1 MSIFNRFF
9 FHFNNILTYL
19 SAHKLN
25 LINMKKAFL
34 VVLMLSSSLIFAQNN
49 ISGSVSDES
58 GNPVPGATVV
68 VEGTNTG
75 VVTDFDGNYQINASA
90 GDQLTFS
97 SLGFASQTITV
108 GNQSQINVTLMSS
121 VDILDEVVVSGY
133 QTQQRRSLSGAI
145 GTVDTDEAFKTQV
158 TNAAEALQGRVAG
171 VQVTSGGGPGAAPVI
186 RIRGYSTTNDN
197 SPLYVIDGIQTTDP
211 NVMRD
216 INPRDIE
223 NISVLKDGAAAIYG
237 ARASNGVIVVTTK
250 KGSYNSK
257 NTLEIDATYGISEVT
272 RYPDMLNVQQH
283 ADMTWQSILND
294 GNTPSHPQYGS
305 GPTPS
310 VPIFLNVPI
319 PSGAEYE
326 GAGAK
331 VAPGGTDWFDA
342 IFDPAAVTNV
352 SVSASGGGAEGRYHL
367 SANYL
372 NQEGVIIHTG
382 YERASTRLN
391 SEFKIGDKLTISE
404 NLNVTYDKELTTSGN
419 PIQNA
424 AFSSPLVPVRDTNG
438 NFAGTYSNS
447 ARVGIA
453 NNPVADL
460 ARGKDDYNKNLRV
473 IGDISVKWQITPEL
487 LFKSSAGITM
497 RDLNGRY
504 FTALN
509 PEHGEAISNN
519 TLTEQSFRQDSWV
532 VTNFLNYKNSFG
544 DHTLDLLVGTE
555 STKNNYKGFGALRTN
570 YLFED
575 PSFYLLSNG
584 SGVPVIAGAA
594 ASSNSIFSLLA
605 TANWSYGGK
614 YFATATVR
622 KDDTS
627 RFAKATSDAIF
638 PSGSI
643 AWLVSNE
650 DWFDSSVFDT
660 LKIRASYG
668 ELGNQEIGIS
678 NADINISTIN
688 EFTGAYA
695 FGGSGSATA
704 GAVIA
709 SKGNPLLTWETM
721 TSKNFAIDAGFFD
734 NKMTMTLDV
743 FENVTDGLVAQDT
756 QKISTTAIDASAPFT
771 NLGSMKSSGFDLSLN
786 YTDVTSS
793 GLTYSISAN
802 ATKAVNE
809 VTELISEAYSGSSQR
824 IGTMTRTSVGEPIS
838 YFYGRK
844 VLGIFQN
851 DAEVA
856 AHATQDGAGPGRFK
870 YEDIN
875 GDGVINDSDR
885 TKIGDPHPD
894 LIFGV
899 NMNFAYKSW
908 DMSMF
913 WNGSLGND
921 IFDYTA
927 LYYETPYFFNGNRS
941 TRVLDSWSPT
951 NTGAELPAL
960 SETTLNSEFS
970 TANSF
975 FVRDGSYVRLRSLQ
989 IGYTLPDTIASKL
1002 GASSARVYYNGT
1014 NLLTLTDFTGLDP
1027 EVPRGGALD
1036 IGVYSAQYP
1045 SNSISSLGINI
1056 KF

>member
-1 MSIFNRFF
+1 
-9 FHFNNILTYL
+9 
-19 SAHKLN
+19 
-25 LINMKKAFL
+25 MKKAFL

-272 RYPDMLNVQQH
+272 RYPDMLDVQQH

-519 TLTEQSFRQDSWV
+519 TLSEQSFRQDSWV

-584 SGVPVIAGAA
+584 SGVPVISGAG

-638 PSGSI
+638 PSGSL

-678 NADINISTIN
+678 NADINISNIN

-695 FGGSGSATA
+695 FGGSGGATA

-709 SKGNPLLTWETM
+709 AKGNPLLTWETM

-756 QKISTTAIDASAPFT
+756 QKISTTAIDASAPYT

-1027 EVPRGGALD
+1027 EVPRFGALD

-1056 KF
+1056 NF

>member
-1 MSIFNRFF
+1 
-9 FHFNNILTYL
+9 
-19 SAHKLN
+19 
-25 LINMKKAFL
+25 MKKAFL

-272 RYPDMLNVQQH
+272 RYPDMLDVQQH

-460 ARGKDDYNKNLRV
+460 ARGADDYNKNLRV

-519 TLTEQSFRQDSWV
+519 TLSEQSFRQDSWV

-584 SGVPVIAGAA
+584 SGVPVISGAG

-638 PSGSI
+638 PSGSL

-678 NADINISTIN
+678 NADINISNIN

>member
-1 MSIFNRFF
+1 
-9 FHFNNILTYL
+9 
-19 SAHKLN
+19 
-25 LINMKKAFL
+25 MKKAFL

-272 RYPDMLNVQQH
+272 RYPDMLDVQQH

-460 ARGKDDYNKNLRV
+460 ARGADDYNKNLRV

-519 TLTEQSFRQDSWV
+519 TLSEQSFRQDSWV

-584 SGVPVIAGAA
+584 SGVPVISGAG

-638 PSGSI
+638 PSGSL

-678 NADINISTIN
+678 NADINISNIN

-695 FGGSGSATA
+695 FGGSGGATA

-709 SKGNPLLTWETM
+709 AKGNPLLTWETM

-756 QKISTTAIDASAPFT
+756 QKISTTAIDASAPYT

>member
-1 MSIFNRFF
+1 
-9 FHFNNILTYL
+9 
-19 SAHKLN
+19 
-25 LINMKKAFL
+25 MKKAFF
-34 VVLMLSSSLIFAQNN
+34 VVLMLSSSLIFAQDS
-49 ISGSVSDES
+49 ISGSVSDADN
-58 GNPVPGATVV
+58 NPIPGATIVV
-68 VEGTNTG
+68 QGTNTG

-97 SLGFASQTITV
+97 SLGFGSQTITV
-108 GNQSQINVTLMSS
+108 GNQNQINVTLMSS

-186 RIRGYSTTNDN
+186 RIRGYATTNDN
-197 SPLYVIDGIQTTDP
+197 SPLYVIDGIQTTDA

-216 INPRDIE
+216 INPKDIE
-223 NISVLKDGAAAIYG
+223 NISVLKDGSAAIYG

-257 NTLEIDATYGISEVT
+257 NTFEVSATYGISEVT
-272 RYPDMLNVQQH
+272 RSPDMLNVQQH

-294 GNTPSHPQYGS
+294 GNVPSHPQYGS

-310 VPIFLNVPI
+310 VPVFLNVPM
-319 PSGAEYE
+319 PSGPEYA

-331 VAPGGTDWFDA
+331 VQPGGTKWFDEV
-342 IFDPAAVTNV
+342 FDPADVTEV
-352 SVSASGGGAEGRYHL
+352 SVSASGGSEQGKYHMSARYL
-367 SANYL
+367 K
-372 NQEGVIIHTG
+372 QEGVIIHTG
-382 YERASTRLN
+382 FESVSTRLN
-391 SEFKIGDKLTISE
+391 SEFKIGDKITISE
-404 NLNVTYDKELTTSGN
+404 NLNIAYDKEGTTSGN
-419 PIQNA
+419 PMQNA

-438 NFAGTYSNS
+438 NFAGTYSNA

-460 ARGKDDYNKNLRV
+460 ARGKNDYNKNLRV
-473 IGDISVKWQITPEL
+473 IGDVSFKWQITPEL
-487 LFKSSAGITM
+487 LFKTSAGITM

-519 TLTEQSFRQDSWV
+519 TLSEQSFRQDEWV

-544 DHTLDLLVGTE
+544 DHTLDVLVGTE
-555 STKNNYKGFGALRTN
+555 ATKSNYKGFGALRTG

-584 SGVPVIAGAA
+584 SGVPVISGGG
-594 ASSNSIFSLLA
+594 ASSSSIFSLLA

-627 RFAKATSDAIF
+627 RFAQAEADAIF
-638 PSGSI
+638 PSVSG
-643 AWLVSNE
+643 AWLVSSE
-650 DWFDSSVFDT
+650 DWFESTVFDT

-668 ELGNQEIGIS
+668 ELGNQQIGGS
-678 NADINISTIN
+678 NLDVNISGLS
-688 EFTGAYA
+688 EGTGFYA
-695 FGGSGSATA
+695 FSGSGGATA

-721 TSKNFAIDAGFFD
+721 TSTNFAFDMGFLD
-734 NKMTMTLDV
+734 NKLTATIDV
-743 FENVTDGLVAQDT
+743 FSNETTGLVAQDT
-756 QKISTTAIDASAPFT
+756 QKISTTAIDAAAPYT
-771 NLGSMKSSGFDLSLN
+771 NLGSMKSTGFDLSLN
-786 YTDVTSS
+786 YSDTTSS
-793 GLTYSISAN
+793 GVTYSINAN
-802 ATKAVNE
+802 ATKAQNE
-809 VTELISEAYSGSSQR
+809 VTELISESYSGSSDR

-838 YFYGRK
+838 YFYGRN
-844 VLGIFQN
+844 VLGIFQTA
-851 DAEVA
+851 AEVA
-856 AHATQDGAGPGRFK
+856 AHATQDGAGVGRFK
-870 YEDIN
+870 YEDVN
-875 GDGVINDSDR
+875 NDGVINDNDR

-899 NMNFAYKSW
+899 NLNLAYKAW

-913 WNGSLGND
+913 WNGSMGND

-927 LYYETPYFFNGNRS
+927 LYYETPYFFNGGRS
-941 TRVLDSWSPT
+941 TAVLDSWSPT
-951 NTGAELPAL
+951 NTGAALPAL
-960 SETTLNSEFS
+960 SETILNNEFTS
-970 TANSF
+970 ANSF
-975 FVRDGSYVRLRSLQ
+975 FVRDGSYLRLRTLQ

-1027 EVPRGGALD
+1027 EVPRSGALD
-1036 IGVYSAQYP
+1036 IGVYNAQYP
-1045 SNSISSLGINI
+1045 TNSVSSLGINI

>member
-1 MSIFNRFF
+1 
-9 FHFNNILTYL
+9 
-19 SAHKLN
+19 
-25 LINMKKAFL
+25 MKKAFL
-34 VVLMLSSSLIFAQNN
+34 VVLMLSSSLIFAQNS

-58 GNPVPGATVV
+58 NNPIPGATVV

-97 SLGFASQTITV
+97 SLGFGSQTITV
-108 GNQSQINVTLMSS
+108 GNQNQINVTLMSS

-223 NISVLKDGAAAIYG
+223 NISVLKDGSAAIYG

-250 KGSYNSK
+250 KGTYNQA
-257 NTLEIDATYGISEVT
+257 NTLEVDASYGISTVT
-272 RYPDMLNVQQH
+272 RVPDMLNVQQH

-294 GNTPSHPQYGS
+294 GNTPSHPQYGT
-305 GPTPS
+305 GATPS

-331 VAPGGTDWFDA
+331 VAPNGTDWFDE
-342 IFDPAAVTNV
+342 IFDPAEVTNV
-352 SVSASGGGAEGRYHL
+352 SVSASGGSEQGRYHM

-372 NQEGVIIHTG
+372 KQEGVIIHTG

-391 SEFKIGDKLTISE
+391 SEFKIGDKLTVAE
-404 NLNVTYDKELTTSGN
+404 NLNITYDKEGTTSGN

-460 ARGKDDYNKNLRV
+460 YRGRNDYNKNLRV

-487 LFKSSAGITM
+487 VFKTSAGITM

-519 TLTEQSFRQDSWV
+519 TLSEQSFRQDSWV

-544 DHTLDLLVGTE
+544 DHNLDLLVGTE
-555 STKNNYKGFGALRTN
+555 QTKNNYKGFGALRTN

-584 SGVPVIAGAA
+584 SGVPVISGAGAN
-594 ASSNSIFSLLA
+594 SNSISSLLA
-605 TANWSYGGK
+605 TANWSYRNIG
-614 YFATATVR
+614 ATATIR

-627 RFAKATSDAIF
+627 RFAKATSDAVF
-638 PSGSI
+638 PSASMF
-643 AWLVSNE
+643 WLMSSE

-678 NADINISTIN
+678 NADINISNIN

-695 FGGSGSATA
+695 YGGSGGATA

-721 TSKNFAIDAGFFD
+721 TSKNFAIDAGFMD
-734 NKMTMTLDV
+734 NKLTMTLDV

-756 QKISTTAIDASAPFT
+756 QKISTTAIDASAPYT

-786 YTDVTSS
+786 YGDTTSN
-793 GLTYSISAN
+793 GVTYSIAAN
-802 ATKAVNE
+802 ATRAKNE
-809 VTELISEAYSGSSQR
+809 VTELISESYSGYSDR
-824 IGTMTRTSVGEPIS
+824 IGTMTRSSVGEPIS
-838 YFYGRK
+838 YFYGRN
-844 VLGIFQN
+844 VLGIFQTE
-851 DAEVA
+851 AEVA
-856 AHATQDGAGPGRFK
+856 SHATQDGAGVGRFK

-875 GDGVINDSDR
+875 NDGIINDSDR

-899 NMNFAYKSW
+899 NVNVAYKNW

-941 TRVLDSWSPT
+941 TRVLDSWSPS

-989 IGYTLPDTIASKL
+989 IGYTLPDNIASKL

-1036 IGVYSAQYP
+1036 IGVYNAQYP
-1045 SNSISSLGINI
+1045 SNAISSLGINI

>member
-1 MSIFNRFF
+1 
-9 FHFNNILTYL
+9 
-19 SAHKLN
+19 
-25 LINMKKAFL
+25 MKKAFL

-460 ARGKDDYNKNLRV
+460 ARGADDYNKNLRV

-584 SGVPVIAGAA
+584 SGVPVIAGAS

-899 NMNFAYKSW
+899 NMNFAYKNW

-951 NTGAELPAL
+951 NTDAELPAL

>member
-1 MSIFNRFF
+1 
-9 FHFNNILTYL
+9 
-19 SAHKLN
+19 
-25 LINMKKAFL
+25 MKKAFL

-460 ARGKDDYNKNLRV
+460 ARGADDYNKNLRV

-519 TLTEQSFRQDSWV
+519 TLSEQSFRQDSWV

-584 SGVPVIAGAA
+584 SGVPVISGAG

-638 PSGSI
+638 PSGSL

-709 SKGNPLLTWETM
+709 AKGNPLLTWETM

-756 QKISTTAIDASAPFT
+756 QKISTTAIDASAPYT

>member
-1 MSIFNRFF
+1 
-9 FHFNNILTYL
+9 
-19 SAHKLN
+19 
-25 LINMKKAFL
+25 MKKAFL

-75 VVTDFDGNYQINASA
+75 VVTDFDGNYQINAST

-272 RYPDMLNVQQH
+272 RYPDMLDVQQH

-519 TLTEQSFRQDSWV
+519 TLSEQSFRQDSWV

-584 SGVPVIAGAA
+584 SGVPVISGAG

-638 PSGSI
+638 PSGSL

-678 NADINISTIN
+678 NADINISNIN

-695 FGGSGSATA
+695 FGGSGGATA

-709 SKGNPLLTWETM
+709 AKGNPLLTWETM

-756 QKISTTAIDASAPFT
+756 QKISTTAIDASAPYT

>member
-1 MSIFNRFF
+1 
-9 FHFNNILTYL
+9 
-19 SAHKLN
+19 
-25 LINMKKAFL
+25 
-34 VVLMLSSSLIFAQNN
+34 
-49 ISGSVSDES
+49 
-58 GNPVPGATVV
+58 
-68 VEGTNTG
+68 
-75 VVTDFDGNYQINASA
+75 
-90 GDQLTFS
+90 
-97 SLGFASQTITV
+97 
-108 GNQSQINVTLMSS
+108 MSS

-223 NISVLKDGAAAIYG
+223 NISVLKDGSAAIYG

-250 KGSYNSK
+250 KGTYNQA
-257 NTLEIDATYGISEVT
+257 NTLEVDASYGISTVT
-272 RYPDMLNVQQH
+272 RVPDMLNVQQH

-294 GNTPSHPQYGS
+294 GNTPSHPQYGT
-305 GPTPS
+305 GATPS

-319 PSGAEYE
+319 PSGPEYE

-331 VAPGGTDWFDA
+331 VAPNGTDWFDE
-342 IFDPAAVTNV
+342 IFDPAEVTNV
-352 SVSASGGGAEGRYHL
+352 SVSASGGSEQGRYHM

-372 NQEGVIIHTG
+372 KQEGVIIHTG

-391 SEFKIGDKLTISE
+391 SEFKIGDKLTVAE
-404 NLNVTYDKELTTSGN
+404 NLNITYDKEGTTSGN

-460 ARGKDDYNKNLRV
+460 YRGRNDYNKNLRV

-487 LFKSSAGITM
+487 VFKTSAGITM
-497 RDLNGRY
+497 RDLNGRS

-519 TLTEQSFRQDSWV
+519 TLSEQTFRQDSWV

-544 DHTLDLLVGTE
+544 DHNLDLLVGTE
-555 STKNNYKGFGALRTN
+555 QTKNNFKGFGALRTN

-584 SGVPVIAGAA
+584 SGVPVISGASA
-594 ASSNSIFSLLA
+594 NSNSISSLLA
-605 TANWSYGGK
+605 TANWSYRNIG
-614 YFATATVR
+614 ATATIR

-627 RFAKATSDAIF
+627 RFAKATSDAVF
-638 PSGSI
+638 PSASMF
-643 AWLVSNE
+643 WLLSSE

-678 NADINISTIN
+678 NADINISNIN

-695 FGGSGSATA
+695 YGGSGGATA

-721 TSKNFAIDAGFFD
+721 TSKNFAIDAGFMD
-734 NKMTMTLDV
+734 NKLTMTLDV

-756 QKISTTAIDASAPFT
+756 QKISTTAIDASAPYT

-786 YTDVTSS
+786 YGDTTSN
-793 GLTYSISAN
+793 GVTYSIAAN
-802 ATKAVNE
+802 ATRAKNE
-809 VTELISEAYSGSSQR
+809 VTELISESYSGFSDR
-824 IGTMTRTSVGEPIS
+824 IGTMTRSSVGEPIS
-838 YFYGRK
+838 YFYGRN
-844 VLGIFQN
+844 VLGIFQTE
-851 DAEVA
+851 AEVA
-856 AHATQDGAGPGRFK
+856 SHATQDGAGVGRFK

-875 GDGVINDSDR
+875 NDGIINDSDR

-899 NMNFAYKSW
+899 NVNLAFKNW

-941 TRVLDSWSPT
+941 TRVLDSWSPS
-951 NTGAELPAL
+951 NTDAELPAL

-989 IGYTLPDTIASKL
+989 IGYTLPDNIASKL

-1036 IGVYSAQYP
+1036 IGVYNAQYP
-1045 SNSISSLGINI
+1045 SNAISSLGINI

>member
-1 MSIFNRFF
+1 
-9 FHFNNILTYL
+9 
-19 SAHKLN
+19 
-25 LINMKKAFL
+25 
-34 VVLMLSSSLIFAQNN
+34 
-49 ISGSVSDES
+49 
-58 GNPVPGATVV
+58 
-68 VEGTNTG
+68 
-75 VVTDFDGNYQINASA
+75 
-90 GDQLTFS
+90 
-97 SLGFASQTITV
+97 
-108 GNQSQINVTLMSS
+108 
-121 VDILDEVVVSGY
+121 
-133 QTQQRRSLSGAI
+133 
-145 GTVDTDEAFKTQV
+145 
-158 TNAAEALQGRVAG
+158 
-171 VQVTSGGGPGAAPVI
+171 
-186 RIRGYSTTNDN
+186 
-197 SPLYVIDGIQTTDP
+197 
-211 NVMRD
+211 MRD
-216 INPRDIE
+216 INPKDIE

-319 PSGAEYE
+319 PSGPEYE

-438 NFAGTYSNS
+438 NFAGSYSNS

-519 TLTEQSFRQDSWV
+519 TLSEQSFRQDSWV

-584 SGVPVIAGAA
+584 SGVPVISGASA
-594 ASSNSIFSLLA
+594 NSNSIFSLLA

-638 PSGSI
+638 PSGSL

-678 NADINISTIN
+678 NADINISNIN

-695 FGGSGSATA
+695 FGGSGGATA

-756 QKISTTAIDASAPFT
+756 QKISTTAIDASAPYT

-809 VTELISEAYSGSSQR
+809 VTELISEAYSGYSDR

-838 YFYGRK
+838 YFYGRN

-899 NMNFAYKSW
+899 NMNFAYKNW

-951 NTGAELPAL
+951 NTDAELPAL

-975 FVRDGSYVRLRSLQ
+975 FVRDGSYLRLRSLQ

>member
-1 MSIFNRFF
+1 
-9 FHFNNILTYL
+9 
-19 SAHKLN
+19 
-25 LINMKKAFL
+25 MKKAFL

-145 GTVDTDEAFKTQV
+145 GTVDTEEAFKTQV

-272 RYPDMLNVQQH
+272 RYPDMLDVQQH

-519 TLTEQSFRQDSWV
+519 TLSEQSFRQDSWV

-584 SGVPVIAGAA
+584 SGVPVISGAG

-638 PSGSI
+638 PSGSL

-678 NADINISTIN
+678 NADINISNIN

-695 FGGSGSATA
+695 FGGSGGATA

-709 SKGNPLLTWETM
+709 AKGNPLLTWETM

-756 QKISTTAIDASAPFT
+756 QKISTTAIDASAPYT

>member
-1 MSIFNRFF
+1 
-9 FHFNNILTYL
+9 
-19 SAHKLN
+19 
-25 LINMKKAFL
+25 MKKAFL

-460 ARGKDDYNKNLRV
+460 ARGADDYNKNLRV

-519 TLTEQSFRQDSWV
+519 TLSEQSFRQDSWV

-584 SGVPVIAGAA
+584 SGVPVISGAG

-638 PSGSI
+638 PSGSL

-678 NADINISTIN
+678 NADINISNIN

-695 FGGSGSATA
+695 FGGSGGATA

-709 SKGNPLLTWETM
+709 AKGNPLLTWETM

-756 QKISTTAIDASAPFT
+756 QKISTTAIDASAPYT

-894 LIFGV
+894 LLFGV

>member
-1 MSIFNRFF
+1 
-9 FHFNNILTYL
+9 
-19 SAHKLN
+19 
-25 LINMKKAFL
+25 MKNAFL
-34 VVLMLSSSLIFAQNN
+34 VVLMLSSSLIFAQNS
-49 ISGSVSDES
+49 ISGSVSDENN
-58 GNPVPGATVV
+58 NPIPGATIV

-75 VVTDFDGNYQINASA
+75 VVTDFDGNYQINAST

-97 SLGFASQTITV
+97 SLGFGSQTITV
-108 GNQSQINVTLMSS
+108 GNQNQINVTLMSS

-186 RIRGYSTTNDN
+186 RIRGYATTNDN
-197 SPLYVIDGIQTTDP
+197 NPLYVIDGVQTTDP

-216 INPRDIE
+216 INPKDIE
-223 NISVLKDGAAAIYG
+223 NISVLKDGSAAIYG

-250 KGSYNSK
+250 KGNYNTK
-257 NTLEIDATYGISEVT
+257 NTLEVNASYGISEVT

-294 GNTPSHPQYGS
+294 KNTPTHPQYGNGS
-305 GPTPS
+305 TPQIPT
-310 VPIFLNVPI
+310 FLNVPM
-319 PSGAEYE
+319 PSGQAYV
-326 GAGAK
+326 GAQAK
-331 VAPGGTDWFDA
+331 VQPGGTKWFDEV
-342 IFDPAAVTNV
+342 FDPADVTEV
-352 SVSASGGGAEGRYHL
+352 SVSASGGSEQGKYHMSARYL
-367 SANYL
+367 K
-372 NQEGVIIHTG
+372 QEGVIIHTG
-382 YERASTRLN
+382 FESVSTRLN
-391 SEFKIGDKLTISE
+391 SEFKIGDKITVSE
-404 NLNVTYDKELTTSGN
+404 NLNITYDKEGTTSGN
-419 PIQNA
+419 PMQNA

-438 NFAGTYSNS
+438 NFAGTYSNA

-460 ARGKDDYNKNLRV
+460 ARGKNDYNKNLRV
-473 IGDISVKWQITPEL
+473 VGDVSFKWQITPEL
-487 LFKSSAGITM
+487 LFKTSAGVTM
-497 RDLNGRY
+497 RDLNGRS
-504 FTALN
+504 FDALN

-519 TLTEQSFRQDSWV
+519 TLTEQSFRQDEWV

-555 STKNNYKGFGALRTN
+555 ATKQNFKGFGALRTG

-584 SGVPVIAGAA
+584 SGVPVIQYGNSN
-594 ASSNSIFSLLA
+594 SSSIFSLLA

-627 RFAKATSDAIF
+627 RFASATADAIF
-638 PSGSI
+638 PSVSG
-643 AWLVSNE
+643 AWLASSE

-660 LKIRASYG
+660 LKIRVSYG
-668 ELGNQEIGIS
+668 ELGNQQIGGSNLDVNIS
-678 NADINISTIN
+678 NLS
-688 EFTGAYA
+688 EGSGFYA
-695 FGGSGSATA
+695 FSGSGGATA

-721 TSKNFAIDAGFFD
+721 TSTNFAIDAGFLN
-734 NKMTMTLDV
+734 NKLTATIDV
-743 FENVTDGLVAQDT
+743 FSNETTGLVAQDT
-756 QKISTTAIDASAPFT
+756 QKISTTAIDASAPYT
-771 NLGSMKSSGFDLSLN
+771 NLGAMKSTGFDLSLN
-786 YTDVTSS
+786 YSDSTSS
-793 GLTYSISAN
+793 GLTYSINAN
-802 ATKAVNE
+802 ATRAKNE
-809 VTELISEAYSGSSQR
+809 VTELISDFYSGYSNR
-824 IGTMTRTSVGEPIS
+824 IGSMTRTSVGEPIS
-838 YFYGRK
+838 YFYGRN
-844 VLGIFQN
+844 VLGIFQTA
-851 DAEVA
+851 AEVA
-856 AHATQDGAGPGRFK
+856 GHATQDGAGVGRFK

-875 GDGVINDSDR
+875 NDGVINDNDR

-894 LIFGV
+894 LSFGV
-899 NMNFAYKSW
+899 NLNLAYKNW

-913 WNGSLGND
+913 WNGMIGND

-927 LYYETPYFFNGNRS
+927 LYYETPYFFNGGRS
-941 TRVLDSWSPT
+941 TAVLDSWSPT
-951 NTGAELPAL
+951 NTGAALPAL
-960 SETTLNSEFS
+960 SETILNNEFTS
-970 TANSF
+970 ANSF
-975 FVRDGSYVRLRSLQ
+975 FVRDGSYLRLRTLQ

-1027 EVPRGGALD
+1027 EVPRSGALD

-1045 SNSISSLGINI
+1045 TNSVSSLGINI

>member
-1 MSIFNRFF
+1 
-9 FHFNNILTYL
+9 
-19 SAHKLN
+19 
-25 LINMKKAFL
+25 MKKAFL
-34 VVLMLSSSLIFAQNN
+34 VVLMLSSSLIFAQNS

-58 GNPVPGATVV
+58 NNPIPGATVV

-97 SLGFASQTITV
+97 SLGFGSQTITV
-108 GNQSQINVTLMSS
+108 GNQNQINVTLMSS

-145 GTVDTDEAFKTQV
+145 GTVDTEEAFKTQV

-223 NISVLKDGAAAIYG
+223 NISVLKDGSAAIYG

-250 KGSYNSK
+250 KGTYNQA
-257 NTLEIDATYGISEVT
+257 NTLEVDASYGISTVT
-272 RYPDMLNVQQH
+272 RVPDMLNVQQH

-294 GNTPSHPQYGS
+294 GNTPSHPQYGT
-305 GPTPS
+305 GATPS

-331 VAPGGTDWFDA
+331 VAPNGTDWFDE
-342 IFDPAAVTNV
+342 IFDPAEVTNV
-352 SVSASGGGAEGRYHL
+352 SVSASGGSEQGRYHM

-372 NQEGVIIHTG
+372 KQEGVIIHTG

-391 SEFKIGDKLTISE
+391 SEFKIGDKLTVAE
-404 NLNVTYDKELTTSGN
+404 NLNITYDKEGTTSGN

-460 ARGKDDYNKNLRV
+460 YRGRNDYNKNLRV

-487 LFKSSAGITM
+487 VFKTSAGITM

-519 TLTEQSFRQDSWV
+519 TLSEQSFRQDSWV

-544 DHTLDLLVGTE
+544 DHNLDLLVGTE
-555 STKNNYKGFGALRTN
+555 QTKNNYKGFGALRTN

-584 SGVPVIAGAA
+584 SGVPVISGAGAN
-594 ASSNSIFSLLA
+594 SNSISSLLA
-605 TANWSYGGK
+605 TANWSYNNIG
-614 YFATATVR
+614 ATATIR

-627 RFAKATSDAIF
+627 RFAKATSDAVF
-638 PSGSI
+638 PSASMF
-643 AWLVSNE
+643 WLMSSE

-678 NADINISTIN
+678 NADINISNIN

-695 FGGSGSATA
+695 YGGSGGATA

-721 TSKNFAIDAGFFD
+721 TSKNFAIDAGFMD
-734 NKMTMTLDV
+734 NKLTMTLDV

-756 QKISTTAIDASAPFT
+756 QKISTTAIDASAPYT

-786 YTDVTSS
+786 YGDTTSN
-793 GLTYSISAN
+793 GVTYSIAAN
-802 ATKAVNE
+802 ATRAKNE
-809 VTELISEAYSGSSQR
+809 VTELISESYSGSSQR

-838 YFYGRK
+838 YFYGRN
-844 VLGIFQN
+844 VLGIFQTE
-851 DAEVA
+851 AEVA
-856 AHATQDGAGPGRFK
+856 SHATQDGAGVGRFK

-875 GDGVINDSDR
+875 NDGIINDSDR

-899 NMNFAYKSW
+899 NVNVAYKNW

-913 WNGSLGND
+913 WNGQLGFD

-941 TRVLDSWSPT
+941 TRVLDSWSPS
-951 NTGAELPAL
+951 NTGAALPAL

-970 TANSF
+970 TSNSF
-975 FVRDGSYVRLRSLQ
+975 FVRDGSYARLRSLQ
-989 IGYTLPDTIASKL
+989 IGYTLPDNIASKL

-1045 SNSISSLGINI
+1045 SNAISSLGINI

>member
-1 MSIFNRFF
+1 
-9 FHFNNILTYL
+9 
-19 SAHKLN
+19 
-25 LINMKKAFL
+25 MKKLFL
-34 VVLMLSSSLIFAQNN
+34 ATLMLSTSLAFSQDS
-49 ISGSVSDES
+49 ISGIVSDES
-58 GNPVPGATVV
+58 NNPIPGATIVV
-68 VEGTNTG
+68 QGSNVG
-75 VVTDFDGNYQINASA
+75 VVTDFNGNYQINASA

-97 SLGFASQTITV
+97 SLGFGSQTITV
-108 GNQSQINVTLMSS
+108 GNQNQINVTLMSS

-223 NISVLKDGAAAIYG
+223 NISVLKDGSAAIYG

-250 KGSYNSK
+250 KGTYNQA
-257 NTLEIDATYGISEVT
+257 NTLEVDASYGISTVT
-272 RYPDMLNVQQH
+272 RVPDMLNVQQH

-294 GNTPSHPQYGS
+294 GNTPSHPQYGT
-305 GPTPS
+305 GATPS

-331 VAPGGTDWFDA
+331 VAPNGTDWFDE
-342 IFDPAAVTNV
+342 IFDPAEVTNV
-352 SVSASGGGAEGRYHL
+352 SVSASGGSEQGRYHM

-372 NQEGVIIHTG
+372 KQEGVIIHTG

-391 SEFKIGDKLTISE
+391 SEFKIGDKLTVAE
-404 NLNVTYDKELTTSGN
+404 NLNITYDKEGTTSGN

-460 ARGKDDYNKNLRV
+460 YRGRNDYNKNLRV

-487 LFKSSAGITM
+487 VFKTSAGITM

-519 TLTEQSFRQDSWV
+519 TLSEQSFRQDSWV

-544 DHTLDLLVGTE
+544 DHNLDLLVGTE
-555 STKNNYKGFGALRTN
+555 QTKNNYKGFGALRTN

-584 SGVPVIAGAA
+584 SGVPVISGASA
-594 ASSNSIFSLLA
+594 NSNSISSLLA
-605 TANWSYGGK
+605 TANWSYRNIG
-614 YFATATVR
+614 ATATIR

-627 RFAKATSDAIF
+627 RFAKATSDAVF
-638 PSGSI
+638 PSASMF
-643 AWLVSNE
+643 WLMSSE

-678 NADINISTIN
+678 NADINISNIN

-695 FGGSGSATA
+695 YGGSGGATA

-721 TSKNFAIDAGFFD
+721 TSKNFAIDAGFMD
-734 NKMTMTLDV
+734 NKLTMTLDV

-756 QKISTTAIDASAPFT
+756 QKISTTAIDASAPYT

-786 YTDVTSS
+786 YGDTTSN
-793 GLTYSISAN
+793 GVTYSIAAN
-802 ATKAVNE
+802 ATRAKNE
-809 VTELISEAYSGSSQR
+809 VTELISESYSGYSDR
-824 IGTMTRTSVGEPIS
+824 IGTMTRSSVGEPIS
-838 YFYGRK
+838 YFYGRN
-844 VLGIFQN
+844 VLGIFQTE
-851 DAEVA
+851 AEVA
-856 AHATQDGAGPGRFK
+856 SHATQDGAGVGRFK

-875 GDGVINDSDR
+875 NDGIINDSDR

-899 NMNFAYKSW
+899 NVNVAYKNW

-913 WNGSLGND
+913 WNGQLGFD

-941 TRVLDSWSPT
+941 TRVLDSWSPS

-975 FVRDGSYVRLRSLQ
+975 FVRAGSYVRLRSLQ
-989 IGYTLPDTIASKL
+989 IGYTLPDNIASKL

-1036 IGVYSAQYP
+1036 IGVYNAQYP
-1045 SNSISSLGINI
+1045 SNAISSLGINI

>member
-1 MSIFNRFF
+1 MSIFNRYF

-460 ARGKDDYNKNLRV
+460 ARGADDYNKNLRV

-584 SGVPVIAGAA
+584 SGVPVIAGAS

-734 NKMTMTLDV
+734 NKMTMTLDI

-899 NMNFAYKSW
+899 NMNFAYKNW

>member
-1 MSIFNRFF
+1 
-9 FHFNNILTYL
+9 
-19 SAHKLN
+19 
-25 LINMKKAFL
+25 MKKAFL
-34 VVLMLSSSLIFAQNN
+34 VVLMLSSSLIFAQNS
-49 ISGSVSDES
+49 ISGSVSDENN
-58 GNPVPGATVV
+58 NPIPGATVV

-75 VVTDFDGNYQINASA
+75 VVTDFDGNYQVNAST

-97 SLGFASQTITV
+97 SLGFGSQTITV
-108 GNQSQINVTLMSS
+108 GNQNQINVTLMSS

-223 NISVLKDGAAAIYG
+223 NISVLKDGSAAIYG

-250 KGSYNSK
+250 KGTYNQA
-257 NTLEIDATYGISEVT
+257 NTLEVDASYGISTVT
-272 RYPDMLNVQQH
+272 RVPDMLNVQQH

-294 GNTPSHPQYGS
+294 GNTPSHPQYGT
-305 GPTPS
+305 GATPS

-319 PSGAEYE
+319 PSGLEYE

-331 VAPGGTDWFDA
+331 VAPNGTDWFDE
-342 IFDPAAVTNV
+342 IFDPAEVTNV
-352 SVSASGGGAEGRYHL
+352 SVSASGGSEQGRYHM

-372 NQEGVIIHTG
+372 KQEGVIIHTG

-391 SEFKIGDKLTISE
+391 SEFKIGDKLTVAE
-404 NLNVTYDKELTTSGN
+404 NLNITYDKEGTTSGN

-460 ARGKDDYNKNLRV
+460 YRGRNDYNKNLRV

-487 LFKSSAGITM
+487 VFKTSAGITM
-497 RDLNGRY
+497 RDLNGRS

-519 TLTEQSFRQDSWV
+519 TLSEQTFRQDSWV

-544 DHTLDLLVGTE
+544 DHNLDLLVGTE
-555 STKNNYKGFGALRTN
+555 QTKNNFKGFGALRTN

-584 SGVPVIAGAA
+584 SGVPVISGASA
-594 ASSNSIFSLLA
+594 NSNSISSLLA
-605 TANWSYGGK
+605 TANWSYRNIG
-614 YFATATVR
+614 ATATIR

-627 RFAKATSDAIF
+627 RFAKATSDAVF
-638 PSGSI
+638 PSASMF
-643 AWLVSNE
+643 WLLSSE

-678 NADINISTIN
+678 NADINISNIN

-695 FGGSGSATA
+695 YGGSGGATA

-721 TSKNFAIDAGFFD
+721 TSKNFAIDAGFMD
-734 NKMTMTLDV
+734 NKLTMTLDV

-756 QKISTTAIDASAPFT
+756 QKISTTAIDASAPYT

-786 YTDVTSS
+786 YGDTTSN
-793 GLTYSISAN
+793 GVTYSIAAN
-802 ATKAVNE
+802 ATRAKNE
-809 VTELISEAYSGSSQR
+809 VTELISESYSGFSDR
-824 IGTMTRTSVGEPIS
+824 IGTMTRSSVGEPIS
-838 YFYGRK
+838 YFYGRN
-844 VLGIFQN
+844 VLGIFQTE
-851 DAEVA
+851 AEVA
-856 AHATQDGAGPGRFK
+856 SHATQDGAGVGRFK

-875 GDGVINDSDR
+875 NDGIINDSDR

-899 NMNFAYKSW
+899 NVNLAFKNW

-921 IFDYTA
+921 IFDFTA

-941 TRVLDSWSPT
+941 TRVLDSWSPS

-989 IGYTLPDTIASKL
+989 IGYTLPDNIASKL

-1036 IGVYSAQYP
+1036 IGVYNAQYP
-1045 SNSISSLGINI
+1045 SNAISSLGINI

>member
-1 MSIFNRFF
+1 
-9 FHFNNILTYL
+9 
-19 SAHKLN
+19 
-25 LINMKKAFL
+25 
-34 VVLMLSSSLIFAQNN
+34 
-49 ISGSVSDES
+49 
-58 GNPVPGATVV
+58 
-68 VEGTNTG
+68 
-75 VVTDFDGNYQINASA
+75 
-90 GDQLTFS
+90 
-97 SLGFASQTITV
+97 
-108 GNQSQINVTLMSS
+108 
-121 VDILDEVVVSGY
+121 
-133 QTQQRRSLSGAI
+133 
-145 GTVDTDEAFKTQV
+145 
-158 TNAAEALQGRVAG
+158 
-171 VQVTSGGGPGAAPVI
+171 
-186 RIRGYSTTNDN
+186 
-197 SPLYVIDGIQTTDP
+197 
-211 NVMRD
+211 
-216 INPRDIE
+216 
-223 NISVLKDGAAAIYG
+223 
-237 ARASNGVIVVTTK
+237 
-250 KGSYNSK
+250 
-257 NTLEIDATYGISEVT
+257 
-272 RYPDMLNVQQH
+272 
-283 ADMTWQSILND
+283 
-294 GNTPSHPQYGS
+294 
-305 GPTPS
+305 
-310 VPIFLNVPI
+310 
-319 PSGAEYE
+319 
-326 GAGAK
+326 
-331 VAPGGTDWFDA
+331 
-342 IFDPAAVTNV
+342 
-352 SVSASGGGAEGRYHL
+352 
-367 SANYL
+367 
-372 NQEGVIIHTG
+372 
-382 YERASTRLN
+382 
-391 SEFKIGDKLTISE
+391 
-404 NLNVTYDKELTTSGN
+404 
-419 PIQNA
+419 
-424 AFSSPLVPVRDTNG
+424 
-438 NFAGTYSNS
+438 
-447 ARVGIA
+447 
-453 NNPVADL
+453 
-460 ARGKDDYNKNLRV
+460 
-473 IGDISVKWQITPEL
+473 
-487 LFKSSAGITM
+487 M

-519 TLTEQSFRQDSWV
+519 TLSEQSFRQDSWV

-584 SGVPVIAGAA
+584 SGVPVISGAG

-638 PSGSI
+638 PSGSL

-678 NADINISTIN
+678 NADINISNIN

-695 FGGSGSATA
+695 FGGSGGATA

-709 SKGNPLLTWETM
+709 AKGNPLLTWETM

-756 QKISTTAIDASAPFT
+756 QKISTTAIDASAPYT

-856 AHATQDGAGPGRFK
+856 AHATKDGAGPGRFK

>member
-1 MSIFNRFF
+1 
-9 FHFNNILTYL
+9 
-19 SAHKLN
+19 
-25 LINMKKAFL
+25 MKKAFL

-584 SGVPVIAGAA
+584 SGVPVISGAS

-622 KDDTS
+622 QDDTS
-627 RFAKATSDAIF
+627 RFAKATADAIF

-721 TSKNFAIDAGFFD
+721 TSKNFAINAGFFD
-734 NKMTMTLDV
+734 NKMTMTLDI

-951 NTGAELPAL
+951 NTDAELPAL

-1027 EVPRGGALD
+1027 EVPRFGALD

>member
-1 MSIFNRFF
+1 
-9 FHFNNILTYL
+9 
-19 SAHKLN
+19 
-25 LINMKKAFL
+25 MKKAFL

-460 ARGKDDYNKNLRV
+460 ARGADDYNKNLRV

-584 SGVPVIAGAA
+584 SGVPVIAGAS

-622 KDDTS
+622 QDDTS
-627 RFAKATSDAIF
+627 RFAKATADAIF

-951 NTGAELPAL
+951 NTDAELPAL

-975 FVRDGSYVRLRSLQ
+975 FVRDGSYLRLRSLQ

>member
-1 MSIFNRFF
+1 
-9 FHFNNILTYL
+9 
-19 SAHKLN
+19 
-25 LINMKKAFL
+25 MKKAFL

-75 VVTDFDGNYQINASA
+75 VVTDFDGNYQINAST

-145 GTVDTDEAFKTQV
+145 GTVDTEEAFKTQV
-158 TNAAEALQGRVAG
+158 TNAADALQGRVAG
-171 VQVTSGGGPGAAPVI
+171 VQVTSGGGPGAAPVV

-223 NISVLKDGAAAIYG
+223 NISVLKDGTAAIYG

-257 NTLEIDATYGISEVT
+257 NTLEVDATYGISEVT

-342 IFDPAAVTNV
+342 IFDPAEVTNV
-352 SVSASGGGAEGRYHL
+352 SVSASGGSSEGRYHL

-519 TLTEQSFRQDSWV
+519 TLSEQSFRQDSWV

-584 SGVPVIAGAA
+584 SGVPVISGAG

-638 PSGSI
+638 PSGSL

-678 NADINISTIN
+678 NADINISNIN

-695 FGGSGSATA
+695 FGGSGGATA

-709 SKGNPLLTWETM
+709 AKGNPLLTWETM

-756 QKISTTAIDASAPFT
+756 QKISTTAIDASAPYT

-1045 SNSISSLGINI
+1045 TNSISSLGINI

>member
-1 MSIFNRFF
+1 
-9 FHFNNILTYL
+9 
-19 SAHKLN
+19 
-25 LINMKKAFL
+25 MKKAFL

-460 ARGKDDYNKNLRV
+460 ARGADDYNKNLRV

-519 TLTEQSFRQDSWV
+519 TLSEQSFRQDSWV

-584 SGVPVIAGAA
+584 SGVPVISGAGA
-594 ASSNSIFSLLA
+594 SSSSIFSLLA

-638 PSGSI
+638 PSGSL

-678 NADINISTIN
+678 NADINISNIN

-695 FGGSGSATA
+695 FGGSGGATA

-709 SKGNPLLTWETM
+709 AKGNPLLTWETM

-756 QKISTTAIDASAPFT
+756 QKISTTAIDASAPYT

>member
-1 MSIFNRFF
+1 
-9 FHFNNILTYL
+9 
-19 SAHKLN
+19 
-25 LINMKKAFL
+25 MKKAFL
-34 VVLMLSSSLIFAQNN
+34 VVLMLSSSLIFAQNS

-58 GNPVPGATVV
+58 NNPIPGATVV

-97 SLGFASQTITV
+97 SLGFGSQTITV
-108 GNQSQINVTLMSS
+108 GNQNQINVTLMSS

-223 NISVLKDGAAAIYG
+223 NISVLKDGSAAIYG

-250 KGSYNSK
+250 KGTYNQA
-257 NTLEIDATYGISEVT
+257 NTLEVDASYGISTVT
-272 RYPDMLNVQQH
+272 RVPDMLNVQQH

-294 GNTPSHPQYGS
+294 GNTPSHPQYGTGS
-305 GPTPS
+305 TPS

-331 VAPGGTDWFDA
+331 VAPNGTDWFDE
-342 IFDPAAVTNV
+342 IFDPAEVTNV
-352 SVSASGGGAEGRYHL
+352 SVSASGGSEQGRYHM

-372 NQEGVIIHTG
+372 KQEGVIIHTG

-391 SEFKIGDKLTISE
+391 SEFKIGDKLTVAE
-404 NLNVTYDKELTTSGN
+404 NLNITYDKEGTTSGN

-460 ARGKDDYNKNLRV
+460 YRGRNDYNKNLRV

-487 LFKSSAGITM
+487 VFKTSAGITM

-519 TLTEQSFRQDSWV
+519 TLSEQSFRQDSWV

-544 DHTLDLLVGTE
+544 DHNLDLLVGTE
-555 STKNNYKGFGALRTN
+555 QTKNNYKGFGALRTN

-575 PSFYLLSNG
+575 PGFYLLSNG
-584 SGVPVIAGAA
+584 SGVPVISGASA
-594 ASSNSIFSLLA
+594 NSNSISSLLA
-605 TANWSYGGK
+605 TANWSYNNIG
-614 YFATATVR
+614 ATATIR

-627 RFAKATSDAIF
+627 RFAKATSDAVF
-638 PSGSI
+638 PSASMF
-643 AWLVSNE
+643 WLLSSE

-660 LKIRASYG
+660 LKLRASYG

-678 NADINISTIN
+678 NADINISNIN

-695 FGGSGSATA
+695 YGGSGGAAA

-721 TSKNFAIDAGFFD
+721 TSKNFAIDAGFMD
-734 NKMTMTLDV
+734 NKLTMTLDV

-756 QKISTTAIDASAPFT
+756 QKISTTAIDASAPYT

-786 YTDVTSS
+786 YGDTTSN
-793 GLTYSISAN
+793 GVTYSIAAN
-802 ATKAVNE
+802 ATRAKNE
-809 VTELISEAYSGSSQR
+809 ITELISDFYSGYSDR

-838 YFYGRK
+838 YFYGRN
-844 VLGIFQN
+844 VLGIFQTE
-851 DAEVA
+851 AEVA
-856 AHATQDGAGPGRFK
+856 SHASQDGAGVGRFK

-875 GDGVINDSDR
+875 NDGVINDNDR

-899 NMNFAYKSW
+899 NVNVAYKNW

-913 WNGSLGND
+913 WNGQLGFD

-941 TRVLDSWSPT
+941 TRVLDSWSPS
-951 NTGAELPAL
+951 NTGAALPAL
-960 SETTLNSEFS
+960 SETILNNEFTS
-970 TANSF
+970 ANSF
-975 FVRDGSYVRLRSLQ
+975 FVRDGSYARLRSLQ
-989 IGYTLPDTIASKL
+989 IGYTLPDNIASKL

-1027 EVPRGGALD
+1027 EVPRSGALD

-1045 SNSISSLGINI
+1045 SNAISSLGINI

>member
-1 MSIFNRFF
+1 
-9 FHFNNILTYL
+9 
-19 SAHKLN
+19 
-25 LINMKKAFL
+25 MKKAFL

-584 SGVPVIAGAA
+584 SGVPVIAGAS

>member
-1 MSIFNRFF
+1 MSIFNRYF

-584 SGVPVIAGAA
+584 SGVPVIAGAS

-622 KDDTS
+622 QDDTS
-627 RFAKATSDAIF
+627 RFAKATADAIF

-951 NTGAELPAL
+951 NTDAELPAL

>member
-1 MSIFNRFF
+1 
-9 FHFNNILTYL
+9 
-19 SAHKLN
+19 
-25 LINMKKAFL
+25 MKKAFL
-34 VVLMLSSSLIFAQNN
+34 VVLMLSSSLIFAQNS
-49 ISGSVSDES
+49 ISGSVSDADN
-58 GNPVPGATVV
+58 NPIPGATIV

-75 VVTDFDGNYQINASA
+75 VVTDFDGNYQINAST

-97 SLGFASQTITV
+97 SLGFGSQTITV
-108 GNQSQINVTLMSS
+108 GNQNQINVTLMSS

-171 VQVTSGGGPGAAPVI
+171 VSVVSGGGPGSAPVI
-186 RIRGYSTTNDN
+186 RIRGYATTNSN
-197 SPLYVIDGIQTTDP
+197 SPLYVIDGIQTTDT

-250 KGSYNSK
+250 KGNYNSK
-257 NTLEIDATYGISEVT
+257 NTLEVNATYGMSQVT

-294 GNTPSHPQYGS
+294 GNTPTHPQYGS

-310 VPIFLNVPI
+310 VPVFLNVPI

-331 VAPGGTDWFDA
+331 VQPGGTKWFEE
-342 IFDPAAVTNV
+342 IFDPAATTEV
-352 SVSASGGGAEGRYHL
+352 SVAASGGSEQGKYLMSVR
-367 SANYL
+367 YL

-382 YERASTRLN
+382 FESVSTRLN
-391 SEFKIGDKLTISE
+391 SEFKIGDKITISE
-404 NLNVTYDKELTTSGN
+404 NLNITYDKEQGASGN

-460 ARGKDDYNKNLRV
+460 ARGADDYSKNLRV
-473 IGDISVKWQITPEL
+473 IGDVSFKYQITPEL
-487 LFKSSAGITM
+487 LFKTSAGITM

-519 TLTEQSFRQDSWV
+519 TLNEQSFRQDEWV

-544 DHTLDLLVGTE
+544 DHTLDVLIGTE
-555 STKNNYKGFGALRTN
+555 ATKNNYKGFGALRTG

-575 PSFYLLSNG
+575 PGFYLLTNG
-584 SGVPVIAGAA
+584 SGVPVISGGGAN
-594 ASSNSIFSLLA
+594 SSSIFSLLG

-627 RFAKATSDAIF
+627 RFAQAEADAIF
-638 PSGSI
+638 PSVSG
-643 AWLVSNE
+643 AWLVSSE

-660 LKIRASYG
+660 LKMRASWG
-668 ELGNQEIGIS
+668 ELGNQQIGGS
-678 NADINISTIN
+678 NLDVNISGLS
-688 EFTGAYA
+688 EGTGFYA
-695 FGGSGSATA
+695 FSGSGGATP
-704 GAVIA
+704 GAVIG

-721 TSKNFAIDAGFFD
+721 TSTNFALDMGFLD
-734 NKMTMTLDV
+734 NKLTATIDV
-743 FENVTDGLVAQDT
+743 FSNETTGLVAQDT
-756 QKISTTAIDASAPFT
+756 QKISTTAIDAAAPYT
-771 NLGSMKSSGFDLSLN
+771 NLGAMKSTGFDLSLN
-786 YTDVTSS
+786 YSDTTSS
-793 GLTYSISAN
+793 GLTFSINAN
-802 ATKAVNE
+802 ATKATNE
-809 VTELISEAYSGSSQR
+809 VTELISDFYSGGSQR
-824 IGTMTRTSVGEPIS
+824 IGSMTRTSVGEPIS
-838 YFYGRK
+838 YFYGRN
-844 VLGIFQN
+844 VLGIFQTA
-851 DAEVA
+851 AEVA
-856 AHATQDGAGPGRFK
+856 AHATQDGAGVGRFK

-875 GDGVINDSDR
+875 GDGVINDNDR

-894 LIFGV
+894 LIFGINL
-899 NMNFAYKSW
+899 NMAYKNW

-913 WNGSLGND
+913 WNGSMGND

-927 LYYETPYFFNGNRS
+927 LYYETPYFFNGGRS

-951 NTGAELPAL
+951 NTGAALPAL
-960 SETTLNSEFS
+960 SETILNNEFTS
-970 TANSF
+970 ANSF
-975 FVRDGSYVRLRSLQ
+975 FVRDGSYLRLRTLQ

-1045 SNSISSLGINI
+1045 TNSASSLGINI

>member
-1 MSIFNRFF
+1 
-9 FHFNNILTYL
+9 
-19 SAHKLN
+19 
-25 LINMKKAFL
+25 MKKAFL

-90 GDQLTFS
+90 GDQLTIS

-460 ARGKDDYNKNLRV
+460 ARGADDYNKNLRV

-519 TLTEQSFRQDSWV
+519 TLSEQSFRQDSWV

-584 SGVPVIAGAA
+584 SGVPVISGAG

-638 PSGSI
+638 PSGSL

-678 NADINISTIN
+678 NADINISNIN

-695 FGGSGSATA
+695 FGGSGGATA

-709 SKGNPLLTWETM
+709 AKGNPLLTWETM

-756 QKISTTAIDASAPFT
+756 QKISTTAIDASAPYT

>member
-1 MSIFNRFF
+1 
-9 FHFNNILTYL
+9 
-19 SAHKLN
+19 
-25 LINMKKAFL
+25 MKKAFL
-34 VVLMLSSSLIFAQNN
+34 VVLMLSSSLIFAQDT
-49 ISGSVSDES
+49 ISGSVSDADN
-58 GNPVPGATVV
+58 NPIPGATIV

-75 VVTDFDGNYQINASA
+75 VVTDFDGNYQINAST

-97 SLGFASQTITV
+97 SLGFGSQTITV
-108 GNQSQINVTLMSS
+108 GNQNQINVTLMSS

-171 VQVTSGGGPGAAPVI
+171 VSVVSGGGPGSAPVI
-186 RIRGYSTTNDN
+186 RIRGYATTNDN
-197 SPLYVIDGIQTTDP
+197 SPLYVIDGIQTTDT

-250 KGSYNSK
+250 KGNYNSK
-257 NTLEIDATYGISEVT
+257 NTLEVNATYGMSQVT

-294 GNTPSHPQYGS
+294 GNTPTHPQYGS

-310 VPIFLNVPI
+310 VPVFLNVPI

-331 VAPGGTDWFDA
+331 VQPGGTKWFEE
-342 IFDPAAVTNV
+342 IFDPAATTEV
-352 SVSASGGGAEGRYHL
+352 SVAASGGSEEGKYLMSVR
-367 SANYL
+367 YL

-382 YERASTRLN
+382 FESVSTRLN
-391 SEFKIGDKLTISE
+391 SEFKIGDKITISE
-404 NLNVTYDKELTTSGN
+404 NLNITYDKEQGASGN

-460 ARGKDDYNKNLRV
+460 ARGADDYSKNLRV
-473 IGDISVKWQITPEL
+473 IGDVSFKYQITPEL
-487 LFKSSAGITM
+487 LFKTSAGITM

-519 TLTEQSFRQDSWV
+519 TLNEQSFRQDEWV

-544 DHTLDLLVGTE
+544 DHTLDVLIGTE
-555 STKNNYKGFGALRTN
+555 ATKNNYKGFGALRTG

-575 PSFYLLSNG
+575 PGFYLLTNG
-584 SGVPVIAGAA
+584 SGVPVISGGGAN
-594 ASSNSIFSLLA
+594 SSSIFSLLG

-627 RFAKATSDAIF
+627 RFAQAEADAIF
-638 PSGSI
+638 PSVSG
-643 AWLVSNE
+643 AWLVSSE

-660 LKIRASYG
+660 LKMRASWG
-668 ELGNQEIGIS
+668 ELGNQQIGGS
-678 NADINISTIN
+678 NLDVNISGLS
-688 EFTGAYA
+688 EGTGFYA
-695 FGGSGSATA
+695 FSGSGGATP
-704 GAVIA
+704 GAVIG

-721 TSKNFAIDAGFFD
+721 TSTNFALDMGFLD
-734 NKMTMTLDV
+734 NKLTATIDV
-743 FENVTDGLVAQDT
+743 FSNETTGLVAQDT
-756 QKISTTAIDASAPFT
+756 QKISTTAIDAAAPYT
-771 NLGSMKSSGFDLSLN
+771 NLGSMKSTGFDLSLN
-786 YTDVTSS
+786 YSDTTSS
-793 GLTYSISAN
+793 GLTFSINAN
-802 ATKAVNE
+802 ATKATNE
-809 VTELISEAYSGSSQR
+809 VTELISDFYSGGSQR
-824 IGTMTRTSVGEPIS
+824 IGSMTRTSVGEPIS
-838 YFYGRK
+838 YFYGRN
-844 VLGIFQN
+844 VLGIFQTA
-851 DAEVA
+851 AEVA
-856 AHATQDGAGPGRFK
+856 AHATQDGAGVGRFK

-875 GDGVINDSDR
+875 GDGVINDNDR

-894 LIFGV
+894 LIFGINL
-899 NMNFAYKSW
+899 NMGYKNW

-913 WNGSLGND
+913 WNGSMGND

-927 LYYETPYFFNGNRS
+927 LYYETPYFFNGGRS

-960 SETTLNSEFS
+960 SETILNNEFTS
-970 TANSF
+970 ANSF
-975 FVRDGSYVRLRSLQ
+975 FVRDGSYLRLRTLQ

-1036 IGVYSAQYP
+1036 IGVYNAQYP
-1045 SNSISSLGINI
+1045 TSSVSSLGINI

>member
-1 MSIFNRFF
+1 
-9 FHFNNILTYL
+9 
-19 SAHKLN
+19 
-25 LINMKKAFL
+25 MKKAFL
-34 VVLMLSSSLIFAQNN
+34 VVLMLSSSLIFAQNS
-49 ISGSVSDES
+49 ISGSVSDADN
-58 GNPVPGATVV
+58 NPIPGATIV

-75 VVTDFDGNYQINASA
+75 VVTDFDGNYQINAST

-97 SLGFASQTITV
+97 SLGFGSQTITV
-108 GNQSQINVTLMSS
+108 GNQNQINVTLMSS

-171 VQVTSGGGPGAAPVI
+171 VSVVSGGGPGSAPVI
-186 RIRGYSTTNDN
+186 RIRGYATTNSN
-197 SPLYVIDGIQTTDP
+197 SPLYVIDGIQTTDT

-250 KGSYNSK
+250 KGNYNSK
-257 NTLEIDATYGISEVT
+257 NTLEVNATYGMSQVT

-294 GNTPSHPQYGS
+294 GNTPTHPQYGS

-310 VPIFLNVPI
+310 VPVFLNVPI

-331 VAPGGTDWFDA
+331 VQPGGTKWFEE
-342 IFDPAAVTNV
+342 IFDPAATTEV
-352 SVSASGGGAEGRYHL
+352 SVAASGGSEQGKYLMSVR
-367 SANYL
+367 YL

-382 YERASTRLN
+382 FESVSTRLN
-391 SEFKIGDKLTISE
+391 SEFKIGDKITISE
-404 NLNVTYDKELTTSGN
+404 NLNITYDKEQGASGN

-460 ARGKDDYNKNLRV
+460 ARGADDYSKNLRV
-473 IGDISVKWQITPEL
+473 IGDVSFKYQITPEL
-487 LFKSSAGITM
+487 LFKTSAGITM

-519 TLTEQSFRQDSWV
+519 TLNEQSFRQDEWV

-544 DHTLDLLVGTE
+544 DHTLDVLIGTE
-555 STKNNYKGFGALRTN
+555 ATKNNYKGFGALRTG

-575 PSFYLLSNG
+575 PGFYLLTNG
-584 SGVPVIAGAA
+584 SGVPVISGGGAN
-594 ASSNSIFSLLA
+594 SSSIFSLLG

-627 RFAKATSDAIF
+627 RFAQAEADAIF
-638 PSGSI
+638 PSVSG
-643 AWLVSNE
+643 AWLVSSE

-660 LKIRASYG
+660 LKMRASWG
-668 ELGNQEIGIS
+668 ELGNQQIGGS
-678 NADINISTIN
+678 NLDVNISGLS
-688 EFTGAYA
+688 EGTGFYA
-695 FGGSGSATA
+695 FSGSGGATP
-704 GAVIA
+704 GAVIG

-721 TSKNFAIDAGFFD
+721 TSTNFALDMGFLD
-734 NKMTMTLDV
+734 NKLTATIDV
-743 FENVTDGLVAQDT
+743 FSNETTGLVAQDT
-756 QKISTTAIDASAPFT
+756 QKISTTAIDAAAPYT
-771 NLGSMKSSGFDLSLN
+771 NLGAMKSTGFDLSLN
-786 YTDVTSS
+786 YSDTTSS
-793 GLTYSISAN
+793 GLTFSINAN
-802 ATKAVNE
+802 ATKATNE
-809 VTELISEAYSGSSQR
+809 VTELISDFYSGGSQR
-824 IGTMTRTSVGEPIS
+824 IGSMTRTSVGEPIS
-838 YFYGRK
+838 YFYGRN
-844 VLGIFQN
+844 VLGIFQTA
-851 DAEVA
+851 AEVA
-856 AHATQDGAGPGRFK
+856 AHATQDGAGVGRFK

-875 GDGVINDSDR
+875 GDGVINDNDR

-894 LIFGV
+894 LIFGINL
-899 NMNFAYKSW
+899 NMAYKNW

-913 WNGSLGND
+913 WNGSMGND

-927 LYYETPYFFNGNRS
+927 LYYETPYFFNGGRS

-960 SETTLNSEFS
+960 SETILNNEFTS
-970 TANSF
+970 ANSF
-975 FVRDGSYVRLRSLQ
+975 FVRDGSYLRLRTLQ

-1045 SNSISSLGINI
+1045 TNSASSLGINI

>member
-1 MSIFNRFF
+1 
-9 FHFNNILTYL
+9 
-19 SAHKLN
+19 
-25 LINMKKAFL
+25 MKKAFL
-34 VVLMLSSSLIFAQNN
+34 VVLMLSSSLIFAQNS

-58 GNPVPGATVV
+58 NNPIPGATVV

-97 SLGFASQTITV
+97 SLGFGSQTITV
-108 GNQSQINVTLMSS
+108 GNQNQINVTLMSS

-223 NISVLKDGAAAIYG
+223 NISVLKDGSAAIYG

-250 KGSYNSK
+250 KGTYNQA
-257 NTLEIDATYGISEVT
+257 NTLEVDASYGISTVT
-272 RYPDMLNVQQH
+272 RVPDMLNVQQH

-294 GNTPSHPQYGS
+294 GNTPSHPQYGT
-305 GPTPS
+305 GATPS

-331 VAPGGTDWFDA
+331 VAPNGTDWFDE
-342 IFDPAAVTNV
+342 IFDPAEVTNV
-352 SVSASGGGAEGRYHL
+352 SVSASGGSEQGRYHM

-372 NQEGVIIHTG
+372 KQEGVIIHTG

-391 SEFKIGDKLTISE
+391 SEFKIGDKLTVAE
-404 NLNVTYDKELTTSGN
+404 NLNITYDKEGTTSGN

-460 ARGKDDYNKNLRV
+460 YRGRNDYNKNLRV

-487 LFKSSAGITM
+487 VFKTSAGITM

-519 TLTEQSFRQDSWV
+519 TLSEQSFRQDSWV

-544 DHTLDLLVGTE
+544 DHNLDLLVGTE
-555 STKNNYKGFGALRTN
+555 QTKNNYKGFGALRTN

-584 SGVPVIAGAA
+584 SGVPVISGASA
-594 ASSNSIFSLLA
+594 NSNSISSLLA
-605 TANWSYGGK
+605 TANWSYRNIG
-614 YFATATVR
+614 ATATIR

-627 RFAKATSDAIF
+627 RFAKATSDAVF
-638 PSGSI
+638 PSASMF
-643 AWLVSNE
+643 WLMSSE

-678 NADINISTIN
+678 NADINISNIN

-695 FGGSGSATA
+695 YGGSGGATA

-721 TSKNFAIDAGFFD
+721 TSKNFAIDAGFMD
-734 NKMTMTLDV
+734 NKLTMTLDV

-756 QKISTTAIDASAPFT
+756 QKISTTAIDASAPYT

-786 YTDVTSS
+786 YGDTTSN
-793 GLTYSISAN
+793 GVTYSIAAN
-802 ATKAVNE
+802 ATRAKNE
-809 VTELISEAYSGSSQR
+809 VTELISESYSGYSDR
-824 IGTMTRTSVGEPIS
+824 IGTMTRSSVGEPIS
-838 YFYGRK
+838 YFYGRN
-844 VLGIFQN
+844 VLGIFQTE
-851 DAEVA
+851 AEVA
-856 AHATQDGAGPGRFK
+856 SHATQDGAGVGRFK

-875 GDGVINDSDR
+875 NDGIINDSDR

-899 NMNFAYKSW
+899 NVNLAYKNW

-941 TRVLDSWSPT
+941 TRVLDSWSPS
-951 NTGAELPAL
+951 NTGAALPAL

-970 TANSF
+970 TSNSF
-975 FVRDGSYVRLRSLQ
+975 FVRDGSYARLRSLQ
-989 IGYTLPDTIASKL
+989 IGYTLPDNIASKL

-1045 SNSISSLGINI
+1045 SNAISSLGINI

>member
-1 MSIFNRFF
+1 
-9 FHFNNILTYL
+9 
-19 SAHKLN
+19 
-25 LINMKKAFL
+25 MKKAFL
-34 VVLMLSSSLIFAQNN
+34 VVLMLSSSLIFAQDT
-49 ISGSVSDES
+49 ISGSVSDADN
-58 GNPVPGATVV
+58 NPIPGATIV

-75 VVTDFDGNYQINASA
+75 VVTDFDGNYQINAST

-97 SLGFASQTITV
+97 SLGFGSQTITV
-108 GNQSQINVTLMSS
+108 GNQNQINVTLMSS

-171 VQVTSGGGPGAAPVI
+171 VSVVSGGGPGSAPVI
-186 RIRGYSTTNDN
+186 RIRGYATTNDN
-197 SPLYVIDGIQTTDP
+197 SPLYVIDGIQTTDT

-250 KGSYNSK
+250 KGNYNTK
-257 NTLEIDATYGISEVT
+257 NTFSVNATYGISEVT

-294 GNTPSHPQYGS
+294 GNTPTHPQYGS

-310 VPIFLNVPI
+310 VPVFLNVPI
-319 PSGAEYE
+319 PSGPEYE

-331 VAPGGTDWFDA
+331 VQPGGTKWFDEV
-342 IFDPAAVTNV
+342 FDPAATTEV
-352 SVSASGGGAEGRYHL
+352 SLSASGGSEQGKYLMSVR
-367 SANYL
+367 YL

-382 YERASTRLN
+382 FESVSTRLN
-391 SEFKIGDKLTISE
+391 SEFKIGDKITISE
-404 NLNVTYDKELTTSGN
+404 NLNITYDKEQTTSGN
-419 PIQNA
+419 PMQNA

-460 ARGKDDYNKNLRV
+460 ARGADDYNKNLRV
-473 IGDISVKWQITPEL
+473 IGDVSFKYQITPEL
-487 LFKSSAGITM
+487 LFKTSAGITM

-519 TLTEQSFRQDSWV
+519 TLNEQSFRQDEWV

-544 DHTLDLLVGTE
+544 DHTLDVLIGTE
-555 STKNNYKGFGALRTN
+555 ATKQNYKGFGALRTG

-575 PSFYLLSNG
+575 PGFYLLTNG
-584 SGVPVIAGAA
+584 SGVPVISGGA
-594 ASSNSIFSLLA
+594 ASSSSIFSLLG

-627 RFAKATSDAIF
+627 RFAQAEADAIF
-638 PSGSI
+638 PSVSG
-643 AWLVSNE
+643 AWLVSSE

-660 LKIRASYG
+660 LKMRASWG
-668 ELGNQEIGIS
+668 ELGNQQIGGS
-678 NADINISTIN
+678 NLDVNISGLS
-688 EFTGAYA
+688 EGTGFYA
-695 FGGSGSATA
+695 FSGSGGATP

-721 TSKNFAIDAGFFD
+721 TSTNFALDMGFLD
-734 NKMTMTLDV
+734 NKLTATIDV
-743 FENVTDGLVAQDT
+743 FSNETTGLVAQDT
-756 QKISTTAIDASAPFT
+756 QKISTTAIDAAAPYT
-771 NLGSMKSSGFDLSLN
+771 NLGSMKSTGFDLSLN
-786 YTDVTSS
+786 YSDTTSS
-793 GLTYSISAN
+793 GLTFSINAN
-802 ATKAVNE
+802 ATKATNE
-809 VTELISEAYSGSSQR
+809 VTELISDFYSGSSQR
-824 IGTMTRTSVGEPIS
+824 IGTMTRTSVGEPVS
-838 YFYGRK
+838 YFYGRN
-844 VLGIFQN
+844 VLGIFQTA
-851 DAEVA
+851 AEVA
-856 AHATQDGAGPGRFK
+856 GHATQDGAGVGRFK

-875 GDGVINDSDR
+875 GDGVINDNDR

-894 LIFGV
+894 LLFGMNL
-899 NMNFAYKSW
+899 NMAYKNW

-913 WNGSLGND
+913 WNGSMGND

-927 LYYETPYFFNGNRS
+927 LYYETPYFFNGGRS

-951 NTGAELPAL
+951 NTGAALPAL
-960 SETTLNSEFS
+960 SETILNNEFTS
-970 TANSF
+970 ANSF
-975 FVRDGSYVRLRSLQ
+975 FVRDGSYLRLRTLQ

-1027 EVPRGGALD
+1027 EVPRSGALD
-1036 IGVYSAQYP
+1036 IGVYNAQYP
-1045 SNSISSLGINI
+1045 TSSVSSLGINI

>member
-1 MSIFNRFF
+1 
-9 FHFNNILTYL
+9 
-19 SAHKLN
+19 
-25 LINMKKAFL
+25 MKKAFL

-75 VVTDFDGNYQINASA
+75 VVTDFDGNYQIDASA

-519 TLTEQSFRQDSWV
+519 TLSEQSFRQDSWV

-584 SGVPVIAGAA
+584 SGVPVISGAG

-638 PSGSI
+638 PSGSL

-678 NADINISTIN
+678 NADINISNIN

-695 FGGSGSATA
+695 FGGSGGATA

-709 SKGNPLLTWETM
+709 AKGNPLLTWETM

-756 QKISTTAIDASAPFT
+756 QKISTTAIDASAPYT
-771 NLGSMKSSGFDLSLN
+771 NLGSMKSSGFDLSIN
-786 YTDVTSS
+786 YTDVTSN

-802 ATKAVNE
+802 ATRAKNE
-809 VTELISEAYSGSSQR
+809 VTELISEFYSGGSTR
-824 IGTMTRTSVGEPIS
+824 IGAITRTSVGEPVS

-844 VLGIFQN
+844 VIGIFQN

-875 GDGVINDSDR
+875 NDGIINDSDR